1 MSDIVDTR
9 TATDHDLLPG
19 TRVEVRRRFDDR
31 WSSGFEVAEVGPEGY
46 LLTRLS
52 DHSVIPTPFDSAD
65 LRPEPGPQ
73 TWTKRQQGRR

>member
-9 TATDHDLLPG
+9 TANDTNLLPG

-31 WSSGFEVAEVGPEGY
+31 WSSGFEVAEVGNEGY
-46 LLTRLS
+46 LLLRLS

-65 LRPEPGPQ
+65 LRPERGAP
-73 TWTKRQQGRR
+73 TWTKR